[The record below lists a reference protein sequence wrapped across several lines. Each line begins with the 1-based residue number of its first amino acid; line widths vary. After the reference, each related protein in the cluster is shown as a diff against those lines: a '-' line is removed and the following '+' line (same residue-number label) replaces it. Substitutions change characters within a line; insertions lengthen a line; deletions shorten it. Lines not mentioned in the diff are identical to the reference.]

1 MLKTLRMIFYY
12 EILLLWRRAHEWLY
26 PIAFFIIVISL
37 LPFAF
42 SPDPVIL
49 RTLVPGGIWIA
60 ALFSCMLSVE
70 TIFQTEKEEGTLQQW
85 LLSSIPLPLI
95 LLTKIAAQWLCT
107 LLPLILLTPCIALLM
122 QLPADAAFILMLS
135 LLLGTPILLLLG
147 TLGAALTAGFR
158 QQGVMISLIIL
169 PLSSPVLIFGVNMV
183 LQSEAG
189 FSAAGPLSL
198 LAGICLLSLLA
209 VPFAAAEAI
218 KIGEDD

>member
-1 MLKTLRMIFYY
+1 MLKALQQIFYF

-26 PIAFFIIVISL
+26 PIVFFLIVISL
-37 LPFAF
+37 LPFAY
-42 SPDPVIL
+42 SPDPAVL

-60 ALFSCMLSVE
+60 ALFACMLSVE

-85 LLSSIPLPLI
+85 LLSSVPLPIL
-95 LLTKIAAQWLCT
+95 LLTKIAVQWLCT
-107 LLPLILLTPCIALLM
+107 MLPLILLTPFIALLM
-122 QLPADAAFILMLS
+122 QLPAHAALILMLS
-135 LLLGTPILLLLG
+135 LLVGTPILLLLG
-147 TLGAALTAGFR
+147 ALGAALTAGFR

-169 PLSSPVLIFGVNMV
+169 PLTIPVLIFGVNMV
-183 LQSEAG
+183 LQAEAG
-189 FSAAGPLSL
+189 FSASGPLSL